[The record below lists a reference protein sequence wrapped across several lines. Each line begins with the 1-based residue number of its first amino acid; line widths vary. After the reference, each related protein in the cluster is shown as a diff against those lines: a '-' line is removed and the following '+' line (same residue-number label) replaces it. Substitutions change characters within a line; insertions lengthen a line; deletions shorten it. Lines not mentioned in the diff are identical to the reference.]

1 MKWVGDITYIPTWQG
16 FAHPAVVMDCFSKKI
31 IGHAI
36 AGRMRTGLVTEALAM
51 AVPGLSTDPWC
62 HGLPLGLRSS
72 MHVGRVHGIHD
83 RPRGPPV
90 RRAERQ
96 PL

>member
-36 AGRMRTGLVTEALAM
+36 AGRMRTGIVTEASAM

-62 HGLPLGLRSS
+62 HGLSLGSRSS
-72 MHVGRVHGIHD
+72 MHVGRIHEIHD
-83 RPRGPPV
+83 RPRDSPV
-90 RRAERQ
+90 RRADR
-96 PL
+96 